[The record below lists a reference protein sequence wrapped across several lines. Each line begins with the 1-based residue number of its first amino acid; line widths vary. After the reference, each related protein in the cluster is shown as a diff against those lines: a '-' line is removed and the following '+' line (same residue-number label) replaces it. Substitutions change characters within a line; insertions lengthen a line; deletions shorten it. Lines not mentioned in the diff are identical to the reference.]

1 MVVGTIATS
10 MVAGSFLCALLIF
23 MNLPQSQ
30 IVHLF
35 SVINLDGLKLSA
47 NFQIDALSI
56 WFEEIDKEDW
66 SARIQYY
73 LAEFWAMASPAKKLP
88 TGKTVKMDDED
99 ETEEA

>member
-1 MVVGTIATS
+1 MTQEEREKMLLDLELRKVK
-10 MVAGSFLCALLIF
+10 ALEKIG
-23 MNLPQSQ
+23 NS
-30 IVHLF
+30 
-35 SVINLDGLKLSA
+35 
-47 NFQIDALSI
+47 IDALSI

-73 LAEFWAMASPAKKLP
+73 LAEFWAIASPAKKLP